1 MVQTSTTAYNPIY
14 GLVAKTVC
22 YIFLIFLSVLCILP
36 FLILIINSTRMHSEI
51 MKGFSFFPGTSFL
64 DNMGKLLSDEN
75 IPVLRGLLNS
85 VFVSCTCAFLTV
97 YFSAMTAY
105 GIHIYVF
112 KLKNFSFNFIMLV
125 MMVPTQVSA
134 LGFIRLVTN
143 MGMMDTFFPLIIP
156 AVASPIV
163 FFFMLQYMKSI
174 LALEI
179 VESARVDGANEF
191 LTFNSIVLPILQPA
205 IALQA
210 IFSFVGNW
218 NNYFMPAL
226 IINSKENKT
235 IPVLIAQL
243 RSADYRKFDLAQ
255 VYGLICIAI
264 IPLMIMYLLL
274 SRFII
279 RGVTMGS
286 VKG

>member
-1 MVQTSTTAYNPIY
+1 MVQTSTTTYNPIF
-14 GLVAKTVC
+14 GTVAKTFC
-22 YIFLIFLSVLCILP
+22 YIFLIFLSALCVLP

-243 RSADYRKFDLAQ
+243 RSADYMKFDLAQ
-255 VYGLICIAI
+255 VYVLICIAI

>member
-1 MVQTSTTAYNPIY
+1 MVQASTTYNPIF
-14 GLVAKTVC
+14 GTVAKTFC
-22 YIFLIFLSVLCILP
+22 YIVLIFLSILCILP

-85 VFVSCTCAFLTV
+85 VFISCSCAFLTV

-105 GIHIYVF
+105 GIHIYSF

-210 IFSFVGNW
+210 IFSFVSNW

-243 RSADYRKFDLAQ
+243 RSADYMKFDLAQ
-255 VYGLICIAI
+255 VYVLICIAI